1 MLGIASGRLGEAG
14 EGFGNAW
21 GMVGRLGEAFP
32 QMPSSSKRLGGGLG
46 EAWGRLGEAFP
57 QGGFSSVS

>member
-21 GMVGRLGEAFP
+21 GML
-32 QMPSSSKRLGGGLG
+32 
-46 EAWGRLGEAFP
+46 GRLGEAFP